1 MNYIKYFDPIRSKYF
16 SQATKCGFFDLI
28 RKMGY
33 IGKNWREVKNSIKLS
48 EKFLSKVKPETAL
61 KNKIDGAGKK
71 MEEQILRL
79 EQAHNKLKQNHERIF
94 KKIVEAKLTRNE
106 SKARTYAT
114 ELTEIRKVRD
124 RIDNAKLS
132 MEQIK
137 ERLSTV
143 SELGDIV
150 VTLSPCMSLI
160 KGLAPSISTLMPQMH
175 SSMENLTSTLGDM
188 ITDSSLTQESMTPA
202 YQGNDETE
210 AILKE
215 AHDVLE
221 GRTLSNIPEPPTT
234 VPENFSKEKESMI

>member
-1 MNYIKYFDPIRSKYF
+1 
-16 SQATKCGFFDLI
+16 
-28 RKMGY
+28 MGY
-33 IGKNWREVKNSIKLS
+33 IGKNWRGMKNSINLS
-48 EKFLSKVKPETAL
+48 QKFLGRVKPETAL
-61 KNKIDGAGKK
+61 KNKVEDAGKK
-71 MEEQILRL
+71 MEQQILRL

-114 ELTEIRKVRD
+114 ELLEIRKVRD
-124 RIDNAKLS
+124 RIGSAKLS

-137 ERLSTV
+137 LRLSTV

-160 KGLAPSISTLMPQMH
+160 KGLAPSISALMPQMH

-188 ITDSSLTQESMTPA
+188 ITDSSITNESITPT
-202 YQGNDETE
+202 YQGNEETE
-210 AILKE
+210 AILKD

-221 GRTLSNIPEPPTT
+221 GRTLSSIPEPPITLSENYSTSETT
-234 VPENFSKEKESMI
+234 KKKKESMI